1 MHFAKPYKLSNVLK
15 IFLFCVINVA
25 MTEALVF
32 EVTQA
37 LSSTQIKLQ

>member
-25 MTEALVF
+25 TTYTSAF

-37 LSSTQIKLQ
+37 LSSTQIKLK